1 MPYLISIHY
10 ITFLTHERW
19 IEDVARSRNIYC
31 DQCRVIEEKQ
41 KEEANI
47 VKHCGKL
54 YSNNF
59 KFKWKIFFKK

>member
-10 ITFLTHERW
+10 IAFLTHERW

-47 VKHCGKL
+47 VK
-54 YSNNF
+54 
-59 KFKWKIFFKK
+59 WKIIF